1 MIDRKHDL
9 HRATGG
15 IAGHQQGLGVLL
27 ASTCQRC
34 RPGVHAKNRRVAP
47 GTSVHGCAHAARPIG
62 TQGLRAGGRHIA
74 TLMRRMGIE
83 ALAPQ
88 PDPRSPSSITAHI
101 RFVHHFFEDQDGV
114 VTKFLTGFGAK
125 LMTPLATNSSNRAAV
140 TPVTLVNTS
149 NVC

>member
-1 MIDRKHDL
+1 MYYLPRPVSDADL
-9 HRATGG
+9 AFMRRINELH
-15 IAGHQQGLGVLL
+15 L
-27 ASTCQRC
+27 
-34 RPGVHAKNRRVAP
+34 VHP
-47 GTSVHGCAHAARPIG
+47 FMGAHMLRDQLER
-62 TQGLRAGGRHIA
+62 QGLRAGGRHIA

-88 PDPRSPSSITAHI
+88 PDTRSPSSITAHI